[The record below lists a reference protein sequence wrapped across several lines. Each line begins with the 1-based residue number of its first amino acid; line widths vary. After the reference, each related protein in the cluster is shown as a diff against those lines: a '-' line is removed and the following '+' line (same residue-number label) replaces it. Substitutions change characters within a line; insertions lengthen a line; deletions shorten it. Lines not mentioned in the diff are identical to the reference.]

1 MTTGTVARALDRA
14 TLEKL
19 VAAAV
24 TAPSIHNT
32 QPWRFRLDPA
42 TTTVEVH
49 AAPDRAL
56 NSIDPGGRGLHISA
70 GAAVFNLRAAVAHFG
85 WEPVVRLLPRPADPG
100 FLAAVRPA
108 GPRGLGERYGE
119 AELYEALWHRHS
131 SRVPFT
137 GPPVPSEMRAEIAA
151 AAAAEDTRLVFPGER
166 ETARV
171 LHLTSEA
178 EWRGL
183 ADPARAAESR
193 EWVRDQGAS
202 GVPTSAFPTRD
213 TTGRMPVR
221 DFTAGLG
228 VTPRLPEAYE
238 QRPAV
243 AVLGTVGDEPADW
256 LRAGQGLERAL
267 LVATAHGV
275 RASLFSQAVEWPD
288 LRWALRDPREEYV
301 HVQMV
306 MRFGY
311 GPEGPATPRRPVG
324 DVLDAPGT

>member
-1 MTTGTVARALDRA
+1 MTSGTAARALDGA
-14 TLEKL
+14 ALEKL
-19 VAAAV
+19 VAAA
-24 TAPSIHNT
+24 APSIHNT

-49 AAPDRAL
+49 AAADRAL
-56 NSIDPGGRGLHISA
+56 YRIDPGGRGLHVSA
-70 GAAVFNLRAAVAHFG
+70 GAAVFNLRAAVARFG

-100 FLAAVRPA
+100 CWQRYAWPAPEASGNGTKRPNCTKHSGAGTAAV
-108 GPRGLGERYGE
+108 
-119 AELYEALWHRHS
+119 
-131 SRVPFT
+131 SRST
-137 GPPVPSEMRAEIAA
+137 GPPVPSGIRAEIAA
-151 AAAAEDTRLVFPGER
+151 AAAAEDAHLVFPGPQ

-171 LHLTSEA
+171 LQLTSEA

-193 EWVRDQGAS
+193 AWVRDGTSS
-202 GVPTSAFPTRD
+202 GVPTAALSSRD
-213 TTGRMPVR
+213 STGRMPVR

-228 VTPRLPEAYE
+228 TTPRLPEAYE

-243 AVLGTVGDEPADW
+243 AVLGTMNDGPADW

-311 GPEGPATPRRPVG
+311 GPEGPATPRRPVT
-324 DVLDAPGT
+324 DVLGIGA

>member
-1 MTTGTVARALDRA
+1 MTTGAVAGTLDGA

-24 TAPSIHNT
+24 AAPSIHNT

-49 AAPDRAL
+49 AAADRGL
-56 NSIDPGGRGLHISA
+56 DRIDPTGRGLHVSA
-70 GAAVFNLRAAVAHFG
+70 GAALFNLRAAVAHFG
-85 WEPVVRLLPRPADPG
+85 WEPVIRLLPRSADPG
-100 FLAAVRPA
+100 RLAAVRLA
-108 GPRGLGERYGE
+108 GPRGLGGRHEE
-119 AELYEALWHRHS
+119 AELYDAVWRRHS
-131 SRVPFT
+131 SRVPFS
-137 GPPVPSEMRAEIAA
+137 GPPVPYAVRDEIVAA
-151 AAAAEDTRLVFPGER
+151 AAVEDTHLVFPGTQ

-193 EWVRDQGAS
+193 AWVRDGSAS
-202 GVPTSAFPTRD
+202 GVPTAALPARD
-213 TTGRMPVR
+213 SSGRMPVR
-221 DFTAGLG
+221 DFSAG
-228 VTPRLPEAYE
+228 VSASPRQPAAYE
-238 QRPAV
+238 QRPTV
-243 AVLGTVGDEPADW
+243 AVLGTKDDGPADW

-306 MRFGY
+306 IRFGY
-311 GPEGPATPRRPVG
+311 GPEGPATPRRSVH
-324 DVLDAPGT
+324 DVLDTGG